1 MRHSAFTAVTFLPGV
16 LSQAIS
22 NAKCTVASL
31 SWVFNT
37 LDESPCDVAAALA
50 AVCNHGVFTLDSLG
64 PGLVYLGPSES
75 VANPCR
81 CSTVYYSMLSACAAC
96 QGNRWISWNEYSVN
110 CTSSYDT
117 KFPRPL
123 PTGTNVPAWA
133 YIDITVSNNFNL
145 SAAQNLQNLPETT
158 APPASKTS
166 FGFSTER
173 AATGLPIFSPVSNNN
188 GSGSSSH
195 AGVIA
200 GGIIGGVVGLS
211 AVGLLFFYYRR
222 RRRQNTLPA
231 SSAFNTTPYAST
243 PYNDSVLNMSAN
255 PSASITSTP
264 PQLQRFYDPSDPST
278 FPTTPVPLPN
288 SSYNNTHT
296 HTLVSDPFQES
307 APHSHILPARTGHY
321 TGAPEL

>member
-1 MRHSAFTAVTFLPGV
+1 M
-16 LSQAIS
+16 
-22 NAKCTVASL
+22 
-31 SWVFNT
+31 
-37 LDESPCDVAAALA
+37 
-50 AVCNHGVFTLDSLG
+50 
-64 PGLVYLGPSES
+64 
-75 VANPCR
+75 
-81 CSTVYYSMLSACAAC
+81 
-96 QGNRWISWNEYSVN
+96 
-110 CTSSYDT
+110 
-117 KFPRPL
+117 
-123 PTGTNVPAWA
+123 
-133 YIDITVSNNFNL
+133 SNNFNL
-145 SAAQNLQNLPETT
+145 SAAQNLQSKVLLFYFPPPFWLVTTPDLPETT

-264 PQLQRFYDPSDPST
+264 PQLQRFYVSLNSTSLLMRLILFQDPSDPST

-288 SSYNNTHT
+288 SPYNNTHT

-307 APHSHILPARTGHY
+307 APQAPHSHVLPARTGHY
-321 TGAPEL
+321 TGAPELWNAISIEFEHVMSFFLT